1 MACCGP
7 NNWPSSMELDFGKWE
22 AWPISNS
29 NLWIEPEI
37 FVLESN
43 SSHQKL
49 GFSNQR
55 MQISEQS
62 ANRQRQWELFR
73 HQRLLIAPN
82 ILSPPSKLHPCENSS
97 SIHFHTRTVG
107 GLIHIQGRHL
117 KAYGRRTRWEL
128 LTRTRRWERRRHY
141 LGIDGAGAV
150 DSYLFLFWGCL
161 QGFFIFESFV
171 HVFYPP
177 WLAARRF
184 FWRIKRILII
194 SHFADVAQRRERVW
208 LKREPNIEWEKQWEG
223 KRHFR
228 TLGIYQDGQK
238 KENILR
244 K

>member
-1 MACCGP
+1 MQYGIGYGRIVSLE
-7 NNWPSSMELDFGKWE
+7 WPFVDLIFDLAYGNAFYGKWE

-107 GLIHIQGRHL
+107 GLIHIQGRHW
-117 KAYGRRTRWEL
+117 KSVWKTDEMRITHEDEEFREEVMKEEETL
-128 LTRTRRWERRRHY
+128 LRQRF
-141 LGIDGAGAV
+141 LVIDVMMWCETA
-150 DSYLFLFWGCL
+150 FLIPF
-161 QGFFIFESFV
+161 
-171 HVFYPP
+171 
-177 WLAARRF
+177 
-184 FWRIKRILII
+184 
-194 SHFADVAQRRERVW
+194 
-208 LKREPNIEWEKQWEG
+208 
-223 KRHFR
+223 
-228 TLGIYQDGQK
+228 
-238 KENILR
+238 
-244 K
+244 

>member
-1 MACCGP
+1 MHCVVEMAFCGP

-107 GLIHIQGRHL
+107 GLIHIQGRHWKSVWKTDEMRITHEDEEFREEVMREEAL
-117 KAYGRRTRWEL
+117 FRHWWRRSSR
-128 LTRTRRWERRRHY
+128 
-141 LGIDGAGAV
+141 
-150 DSYLFLFWGCL
+150 
-161 QGFFIFESFV
+161 FIFIPFLGMFAGFLYIWEFCPRFLSSMVSGAAIF
-171 HVFYPP
+171 
-177 WLAARRF
+177 LA
-184 FWRIKRILII
+184 
-194 SHFADVAQRRERVW
+194 
-208 LKREPNIEWEKQWEG
+208 
-223 KRHFR
+223 
-228 TLGIYQDGQK
+228 Y
-238 KENILR
+238 KENFNH
-244 K
+244 